1 MLLLS
6 ISLGTLL
13 AGILV
18 YHFIKV
24 KQLKEEVIN
33 YKVKYE
39 STKTYAEELIKN
51 SAKAEKKAKA
61 PTTKEKKV
69 KTKK

>member
-13 AGILV
+13 ATTLV

-51 SAKAEKKAKA
+51 SVKAEKKAKA
-61 PTTKEKKV
+61 SASKEKKA